1 LTILDYEILPGI
13 AGWLHPFSFKHEHEN
28 IQLDGLS
35 IRLIELGKRKKMDNF
50 NLDNPLDRWMTFLAE
65 PEKLITMQKF
75 DISVYPNLM
84 KAVEIL
90 DRSNFTLEQQIAY
103 DNHLFAVADINQT
116 RIESY
121 DKGHGEGKEE
131 GIEIGEVR
139 GIKKGLEKG
148 FDLTLN
154 LIDDLEIGIL
164 TNAELAKKYSKPLSV
179 IEQLSAKFRK

>member
-1 LTILDYEILPGI
+1 MLI
-13 AGWLHPFSFKHEHEN
+13 FKNSKE
-28 IQLDGLS
+28 
-35 IRLIELGKRKKMDNF
+35 KMDNF

-131 GIEIGEVR
+131 GLEEGIEIGEVR
-139 GIKKGLEKG
+139 GIKKGIEEG
-148 FDLTLN
+148 LN
-154 LIDDLEIGIL
+154 LSVPIIKELLRGELSYEEIANKFSVTVQNVNNI
-164 TNAELAKKYSKPLSV
+164 AK
-179 IEQLSAKFRK
+179 QLSH